1 MQEKV
6 EIGIL
11 NAYYGNLLN
20 EKQREVMRLYFD
32 CDMSLAEVS
41 EELGLTRQGIR
52 ESLVRSKAK
61 LIECEEKLK
70 IVEKVRLITYNLEN
84 VIKELLNKDISET
97 KKDLEEVLKIVKE
110 L

>member
-20 EKQREVMRLYFD
+20 ERQREIMRLYYD

-41 EELGLTRQGIR
+41 EELGITRQGIR

-61 LIECEEKLK
+61 LIECEDKLK
-70 IVEKVRLITYNLEN
+70 IVEKVKLITYNLES
-84 VIKELLNKDISET
+84 VIKELPNKDITDT
-97 KKDLEEVLKIVKE
+97 KSDLEEVLKIVKE

>member
-20 EKQREVMRLYFD
+20 DKQIKIMHLYYD

-41 EELGLTRQGIR
+41 EELGITRQGIR

-61 LIECEEKLK
+61 LIECEQKLK
-70 IVEKVRLITYNLEN
+70 IVEKVRLITSNLEN
-84 VIKELLNKDISET
+84 VIKELPDKDILEI
-97 KKDLEEVLKIVKE
+97 KKDLEEILRSVKE
-110 L
+110 I